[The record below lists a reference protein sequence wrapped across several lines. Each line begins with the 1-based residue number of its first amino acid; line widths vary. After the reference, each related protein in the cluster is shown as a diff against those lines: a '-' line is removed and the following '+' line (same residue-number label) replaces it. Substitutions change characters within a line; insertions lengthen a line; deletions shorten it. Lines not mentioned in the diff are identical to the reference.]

1 MDKITMKQ
9 RIQYLYYRLRYE
21 LQSPLFKQCSPLFKQ
36 YTLSDVLCLVA
47 LFLIT
52 LAFVYTCLIVGIKA
66 WRLFIFYLLFWQTH
80 KAMKQCKL
88 SAILNIRTSCLVMLK
103 KHNIENWKIRL
114 VIFAVIVN
122 YFSTKNKSFIN
133 GEWIW

>member
-21 LQSPLFKQCSPLFKQ
+21 LQSPLFKQ

-52 LAFVYTCLIVGIKA
+52 LSFVYTCLIVGIK
-66 WRLFIFYLLFWQTH
+66 
-80 KAMKQCKL
+80 
-88 SAILNIRTSCLVMLK
+88 V
-103 KHNIENWKIRL
+103 
-114 VIFAVIVN
+114 
-122 YFSTKNKSFIN
+122 
-133 GEWIW
+133 